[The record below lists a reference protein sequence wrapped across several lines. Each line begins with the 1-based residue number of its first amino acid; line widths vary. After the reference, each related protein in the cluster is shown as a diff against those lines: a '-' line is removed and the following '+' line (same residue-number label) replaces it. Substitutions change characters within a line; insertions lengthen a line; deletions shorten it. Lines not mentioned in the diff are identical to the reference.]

1 MGNSRFRIFGFS
13 QQEII
18 FEGSW
23 VQWEKKNSQDSF
35 QWEITG
41 LQYWAYFNG
50 GLNLREV
57 GFNRK
62 RRVATMGNCWT
73 QWDKRVAMTHFN
85 GKVKERLDEMG
96 KKGQPGTHFN
106 RKFHIY
112 NIWPTSMGEI

>member
-41 LQYWAYFNG
+41 LQYSAYFNG
-50 GLNLREV
+50 GLNLREAR
-57 GFNRK
+57 FNRK
-62 RRVATMGNCWT
+62 RRVA
-73 QWDKRVAMTHFN
+73 RAHFN
-85 GKVKERLDEMG
+85 GKLQEMLGSMG

-112 NIWPTSMGEI
+112 SIWPISMGEI